1 MKIKYIVVPML
12 LFSLCGC
19 SVVRKTKKTV
29 EDALLIG
36 KTAFMV
42 HKTAKSLIG
51 RKLEA
56 ASETMVSDTL
66 SVE

>member
-12 LFSLCGC
+12 LYSLCGC
-19 SVVRKTKKTV
+19 SVVRKKTV
-29 EDALLIG
+29 EDAVLIG